1 MQQYSPFSTPLR
13 DLGASDLPALKQTAE
28 GWYVEYKRETPNAS
42 AIAKSISAFANTYGG
57 WLFIGVDEAS
67 KEIPVA
73 GSFPGIALSEADATL
88 QKIRK
93 AAVDHLNPTPHFD
106 TKIIHGPNQ
115 DLGLAADFV
124 VICVWIPQSTLAP
137 HVHKSGSIYRR
148 VSDASEPKPENDRF
162 VLDQLWRRG
171 DEIKRHH
178 KDWYEMDP
186 EFSKREGELPY
197 IRLMLIADPWAQRNI
212 WIDAEEKEVREA
224 LGGNS
229 GSTTI
234 PFDSVYTYSNG
245 YIGRQLAGNN
255 PQNLG
260 LTWRLRHNLISDVL
274 IPLPLYDGND
284 LEHLSIKLSG
294 YKHVDQFTKLL
305 LKHGASSPRVV
316 DLNYVLNVLTG
327 VAETQARLLGLVGW
341 NENYFFKIKL
351 LNSWR
356 TIPYLDIPHVLDRLE
371 KNGLSMCLDQTS
383 SVPPNIGPNGYIEIA
398 RRMDVEDRATRSL
411 MESMTMFAALALAY
425 GLPTWIPDDEQ
436 AMPYHDALRE
446 AGRRGVEAQR
456 LRNLRE
462 ADY

>member
-1 MQQYSPFSTPLR
+1 MQQYSPFSTALR
-13 DLGASDLPALKQTAE
+13 DLGAADLPALKQTEE

-93 AAVDHLNPTPHFD
+93 ATVDHLNSTPHFD

-115 DLGLAADFV
+115 DIGLAADCV

-148 VSDASEPKPENDRF
+148 VSDASEPKAENDRF

-178 KDWYEMDP
+178 KDWYETDP
-186 EFSKREGELPY
+186 EFSKRESELPY
-197 IRLMLIADPWAQRNI
+197 IRLMLIADPWAQRDI
-212 WIDAEEKEVREA
+212 WMEAEEKEVREA
-224 LGGNS
+224 LGGNP
-229 GSTTI
+229 GTTTI

-245 YIGRQLAGNN
+245 YIGRQLSGNN
-255 PQNLG
+255 PYNLT

-274 IPLPLYDGND
+274 IPLPLYNTDD
-284 LEHLSIKLSG
+284 FEHLSIELDG
-294 YKHVDQFTKLL
+294 YEHVEQFTNLL
-305 LKHGASSPRVV
+305 RKHGASSSRVV

-327 VAETQARLLGLVGW
+327 VAETQERLCGLVRW

-356 TIPYLDIPHVLDRLE
+356 TIPYIDAPHVLDRLE
-371 KNGLSMCLDQTS
+371 KNGLAMCLDKTS
-383 SVPPNIGPNGYIEIA
+383 SVPHGVGPDSYIQIA
-398 RRMDVEDRATRSL
+398 RRPDIQDRATRNL
-411 MESMTMFAALALAY
+411 VEGMAMFAALARAY
-425 GLPTWIPDDEQ
+425 GLPMWLSDDENGV
-436 AMPYHDALRE
+436 PYHEALRE
-446 AGRRGVEAQR
+446 AGRRGLQAQR
-456 LRNLRE
+456 LRSLRE
-462 ADY
+462 KS